1 MKQNPLSGKLISIVA
16 PVYNEEANI
25 TVFVERVVEVT
36 KKNYEAY
43 ELILINDGSK
53 DSSLEKMLAIAADN
67 KNVKIVNFAR
77 NFGHQSAI
85 SAGWDFAQG
94 DAVITL
100 DSDLQ
105 DQPELIPEL
114 VNKWTQ
120 GFQVVNA
127 VRKTRKDGWLKRT
140 TAKVFYK
147 FLNSI
152 LTSKIP
158 ENVGDYRLLD
168 KRVVDVLRQI
178 TERDRYI
185 RGLTNWVGFRQAF
198 VEFDRD
204 KRVAGKTNYS
214 IGKMFNLA
222 LNGIFSFSDF
232 PRKLAHLAWLFSVFI
247 TMVLLVYATVL
258 HYMGINTPGWTSQV
272 FIMLCFSSIQLIL
285 LAIVLEYVSRTYREV
300 QARPLYVVADKV
312 NFDKK

>member
-1 MKQNPLSGKLISIVA
+1 MISIVA

-25 TVFVERVVEVT
+25 AVFVERVVEVT

-204 KRVAGKTNYS
+204 KRIAGKTNYS

-272 FIMLCFSSIQLIL
+272 FIMLCFSSIQLFL

>member
-1 MKQNPLSGKLISIVA
+1 MKQNPLSGKMISIVA

-25 TVFVERVVEVT
+25 AVFVERVVEVT

-204 KRVAGKTNYS
+204 KRIAGKTNYS

-272 FIMLCFSSIQLIL
+272 FIMLCFSSIQLFL

>member
-204 KRVAGKTNYS
+204 KRIAGKTNYS

-272 FIMLCFSSIQLIL
+272 FIMLCFSSIQLFL

>member
-25 TVFVERVVEVT
+25 AVFVERVVEVT

-204 KRVAGKTNYS
+204 KRIAGKTNYS

-272 FIMLCFSSIQLIL
+272 FIMLCFSSIQLFL